1 MWNREVDLSTVKQE
15 NRNLL
20 NMDKLYSFT
29 HYVFEKKMMIDIL
42 ITKWGEGMGAKALKI
57 ASYNL

>member
-1 MWNREVDLSTVKQE
+1 
-15 NRNLL
+15 
-20 NMDKLYSFT
+20 MDKLYSFT

-57 ASYNL
+57 ASYNLRIFPNQC